1 MELSAR
7 GTSFTNPYPATAAR
21 ALNALQPLRQL
32 EQVCTGPT
40 NCRLLAPQRPSLT
53 RSRYG
58 GAPLVPRSR
67 TELIAQDARM
77 VVNAFLR
84 LMPDE
89 SVALVADDAHHAEAT
104 ALADAIGQMGSPL
117 TRIDATAT
125 VERVCSQRHRLLDR
139 PPDQLVE
146 TCQASSVT
154 VFIVDE
160 TYAFRLDHQVG
171 RLFQTGPDCSIFK
184 IDFGMGTWGLT
195 DNDVRRVVRIGER
208 LTAAINGHDR
218 VRITSR
224 RGTDFTLS
232 IAGRECLPIYPVPDR
247 GAPYGLSVPLWGD
260 SDWAP
265 IEDSAHGRIVIDGLT
280 EAVYMAAVSEPVMMS
295 IEGGRVVD
303 VTGSRDAEDFQRL
316 FKTDAGA
323 AVVGSWEW
331 AATPKLSPATKARRP
346 YLARCISASDET
358 TSTPV
363 DKTTAPSTSTASF
376 ATSH

>member
-1 MELSAR
+1 M
-7 GTSFTNPYPATAAR
+7 
-21 ALNALQPLRQL
+21 
-32 EQVCTGPT
+32 
-40 NCRLLAPQRPSLT
+40 
-53 RSRYG
+53 
-58 GAPLVPRSR
+58 PRSR

-77 VVNAFLR
+77 VVNAFVR

-104 ALADAIGQMGSPL
+104 ALADAIGQVGSPL

-125 VERVCSQRHRLLDR
+125 VESLLTAHDFWID

-146 TCQASSVT
+146 TCQASNVT

-195 DNDVRRVVRIGER
+195 DNDVRRVVRIAER

-224 RGTDFTLS
+224 RGTDLTLS

-247 GAPYGLSVPLWGD
+247 GAPYGLSVPLWGEYN
-260 SDWAP
+260 WAP

-280 EAVYMAAVSEPVMMS
+280 EAGPTMAAVSEPVMMS

-323 AVVGSWEW
+323 AVVGELGVGGN
-331 AATPKLSPATKARRP
+331 PKALPGHESEKALLGTVHFGFGRNHVYPGGQNDSAVHVDGVVRDVTLTVDGEP
-346 YLARCISASDET
+346 VLLDGRLVINSNPPISQMGR
-358 TSTPV
+358 
-363 DKTTAPSTSTASF
+363 
-376 ATSH
+376 